1 MSEVFISPPRIN
13 SCLAESFTSILVLFL
28 FLSMVPVC
36 EQGIELLVPPII
48 LFNFNELQLAIWTCK
63 HVRAWEEAALQR
75 TQSNAQLIVQSRKF
89 MEDAKILIQKLD
101 SVKHLQVNIQEQNY
115 DKKIFT
121 VEIRNLMQSHDSN
134 RSSSLS
140 HNRTLP
146 KVRR

>member
-1 MSEVFISPPRIN
+1 
-13 SCLAESFTSILVLFL
+13 
-28 FLSMVPVC
+28 MVPVC